1 MKRLSNKHCLL
12 PNDFATKILDMELK
26 IQHNCKLDDINT
38 LVTLYS
44 SAIEFYE
51 SIHDNSY
58 LSYQTRLHEIL
69 TRKEVLAVLN
79 PKPKPAPR
87 PSQLAHSSS
96 SSFTSNRLSDQR
108 KVENT
113 LKIFTDRSNNTGIRA
128 QDNLKKQEDS
138 FEKKRMDR
146 KSSKSRPGSRE
157 GSLERPIDT
166 FEAALER
173 ILEKFVT
180 ERIRRCEVIDKKYNL
195 MVKGLEERNENCTGM
210 SFKEIEGLRMR
221 EKQEL
226 GQKLEIERKMEIN
239 RLKSVYSG

>member
-12 PNDFATKILDMELK
+12 PNDFATKILDLELK

-51 SIHDNSY
+51 SIHDDSY
-58 LSYQTRLHEIL
+58 LSYQARLHETL

-87 PSQLAHSSS
+87 SSQLTHSSS
-96 SSFTSNRLSDQR
+96 SNRLSDQR

-113 LKIFTDRSNNTGIRA
+113 LKVFTDRSNYTGIRA
-128 QDNLKKQEDS
+128 QDNLKRQEDS
-138 FEKKRMDR
+138 FEKKRMER

-166 FEAALER
+166 FEAALEK
-173 ILEKFVT
+173 ILEKFVN
-180 ERIRRCEVIDKKYNL
+180 ERIRRSEVLDKKYNL
-195 MVKGLEERNENCTGM
+195 MVKGLDEQNENCTGM
-210 SFKEIEGLRMR
+210 SLKEIEGLRMK
-221 EKQEL
+221 EKQVL
-226 GQKLEIERKMEIN
+226 GEKLDIERKMEIN